1 MIKQKNIFLFF
12 TLILIF
18 INTAMAKN
26 NTNSKLNQK
35 NKLAN
40 HDIDV
45 ERRINFNQELI
56 LSNRTQKNYFLDT
69 FDDSLDGWTIDDCWN
84 RTDINF
90 YSPDYSMNS
99 FDNNQSLP
107 QLCQITSPTY
117 TLPEQSL
124 NESIHYSFWLR
135 NDMLDGDGDSDS
147 YLDDFFS
154 LSLVI

>member
-56 LSNRTQKNYFLDT
+56 LSNRTQKNYFLDRL
-69 FDDSLDGWTIDDCWN
+69 LDT
-84 RTDINF
+84 RRHRAF
-90 YSPDYSMNS
+90 
-99 FDNNQSLP
+99 
-107 QLCQITSPTY
+107 
-117 TLPEQSL
+117 
-124 NESIHYSFWLR
+124 
-135 NDMLDGDGDSDS
+135 
-147 YLDDFFS
+147 
-154 LSLVI
+154 